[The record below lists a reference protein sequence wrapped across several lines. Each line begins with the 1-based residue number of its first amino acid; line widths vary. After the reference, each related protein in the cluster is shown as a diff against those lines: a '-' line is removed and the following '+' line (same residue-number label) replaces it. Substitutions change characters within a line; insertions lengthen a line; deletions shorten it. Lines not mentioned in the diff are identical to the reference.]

1 MYTCALLYSDP
12 DLSPLWQDD
21 EGKMRVRI
29 FKLMDDAKPP
39 KPAKVMG

>member
-1 MYTCALLYSDP
+1 MYTCAHLYSDP

-29 FKLMDDAKPP
+29 FRLLDKKGEPI
-39 KPAKVMG
+39 KVMG